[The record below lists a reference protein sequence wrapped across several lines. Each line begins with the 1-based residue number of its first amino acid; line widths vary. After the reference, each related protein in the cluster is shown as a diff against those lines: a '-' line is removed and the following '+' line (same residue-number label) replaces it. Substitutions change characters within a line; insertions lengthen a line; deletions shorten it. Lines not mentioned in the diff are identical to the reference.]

1 MSESTPIDELSNVD
15 AITTTDE
22 QPRKYLRRNDDISIG
37 VTTRSRQREQD
48 KKNKE
53 SEPMESMITDQTIPN
68 TVETAVSI
76 EQCAICMENFATQEV
91 GIPENCEHSF
101 CWTCITQWAKK
112 NNSCPIDR
120 IAFRRIFKKN
130 SFTSAKPYDSVK
142 VKDNRAEVQL
152 EDDFL
157 ELIDDDITCRVCGRD
172 DQEDLLLICDECGN
186 GYHTFCLELSGV
198 PETPE
203 WMCPL
208 CEVDQLSADEEL
220 YEDSDLDELQHIL
233 FDDTLNTTETDTEVA
248 DTTVPVRQARVR
260 QTARMRTG
268 GVRNQRTTSPN
279 TRSRRRRQ
287 RQPRRRRV
295 PTTRR
300 LTLMQQQRQRQRR
313 QRQVINNVNRRI
325 ENVNTRTRDSTTLT
339 TAQNFPNRHDTPRL
353 SIFNG
358 EPVALEDEPSSSI
371 TTATT
376 SSMLPLNRTI
386 ITPNEAARRI
396 AASGIPIL
404 SRSHTEPSISREL
417 SIRRTTPTLDR
428 VPSRTIRPPRV
439 APVQPLIPINQLPR
453 IQRRTDAPLRPRP
466 IPRSS
471 TTTTRT
477 SDSISSIAPS
487 FIDNLLNSQER
498 LHNLQNVR
506 IHGPHIEI
514 S

>member
-1 MSESTPIDELSNVD
+1 MSESTTVDELSNTD
-15 AITTTDE
+15 ATTTSE

-53 SEPMESMITDQTIPN
+53 SEPSESTSTDQMMSN
-68 TVETAVSI
+68 TLNTAPSI
-76 EQCAICMENFATQEV
+76 EQCAICMENFVAQEV

-101 CWTCITQWAKK
+101 CLPCIIEWAKK

-120 IAFRRIFKKN
+120 IAFRRIFKKH
-130 SFTSAKPYDSVK
+130 SFTCSKPYDSMK
-142 VKDNRAEVQL
+142 VKDNRTEIQL

-157 ELIDDDITCRVCGRD
+157 EMIDDDITCRVCGGD

-186 GYHTFCLELSGV
+186 GYHTFCLELPGV

-208 CEVDQLSADEEL
+208 CEVDQISADENL
-220 YEDSDLDELQHIL
+220 YEDSDIEELQEIL
-233 FDDTLNTTETDTEVA
+233 FDDTLNTTETDTELA
-248 DTTVPVRQARVR
+248 DTTMPVRQARVR

-279 TRSRRRRQ
+279 TRSRRHRRQ
-287 RQPRRRRV
+287 RQPRRRRI
-295 PTTRR
+295 PNTRR
-300 LTLMQQQRQRQRR
+300 LTLMEQQRQRQRR
-313 QRQVINNVNRRI
+313 QRQVYNNVNRRI
-325 ENVNTRTRDSTTLT
+325 ENVNTRTRDGSTLT
-339 TAQNFPNRHDTPRL
+339 TSQSFTNRNDTPRV

-358 EPVALEDEPSSSI
+358 EPIALEDEPSTS
-371 TTATT
+371 TTTT
-376 SSMLPLNRTI
+376 RTMLPTNRSI

-404 SRSHTEPSISREL
+404 ARSHTEPSISREL
-417 SIRRTTPTLDR
+417 SVRRTTPTLDR
-428 VPSRTIRPPRV
+428 VPSRTIRPPT
-439 APVQPLIPINQLPR
+439 QPRIPINQLPR
-453 IQRRTDAPLRPRP
+453 IQRRADAPLRSRPTPRLP
-466 IPRSS
+466 SPPPP
-471 TTTTRT
+471 TTTQT
-477 SDSISSIAPS
+477 SHSTSSNVPS
-487 FIDNLLNSQER
+487 FLDNLLNSQQR

-506 IHGPHIEI
+506 INGPHIEI